1 MAISSV
7 INTGIQGMQKSQ
19 SSMLNSAQQIA
30 SAGTIQA
37 STGASPVSG
46 EALTTSQS
54 IVEPILNLTQEQQV
68 FDASAK
74 VVQTGSDILGSL
86 LDIKA

>member
-30 SAGTIQA
+30 SGGTIQA
-37 STGASPVSG
+37 STGTASVSG
-46 EALTTSQS
+46 AAPTSFES
-54 IVEPILNLTQEQQV
+54 FVEPMLNLTQEQQV